1 MSTTIH
7 KAPGRSARPLISTVV
22 NISDRGGMPRL
33 GKLRLGEKKKTA
45 GGKEYPSELDYFR
58 CDPEEGMLP
67 ADRIE
72 LAKRFKDLYG
82 ERPTTLTNVYLPSDD
97 RAFTFPNSLEA
108 WKQTQ
113 GRSKRWCHGD
123 GVRAERL
130 DFQTGEWSEMRCCH
144 VEECPIMS
152 AGDCK
157 LISRLR
163 IFVPDVS
170 MAGYWQIDTSSQAST
185 GNVIDCLN
193 QLETIFG
200 RLMNIPLVISREPKA
215 MTFEGKAN
223 THYVIH
229 LRPPNVNLEQF
240 KQLVA
245 KRQMALPA
253 PEVDADDL
261 DAIDDDIPE
270 ELIPESIQESA
281 ADPELLKKI
290 EQGFDILGTSKA
302 NRAVSLH
309 QFKGREAELLRVING
324 RVDKQTAGAQP

>member
-1 MSTTIH
+1 
-7 KAPGRSARPLISTVV
+7 
-22 NISDRGGMPRL
+22 
-33 GKLRLGEKKKTA
+33 
-45 GGKEYPSELDYFR
+45 
-58 CDPEEGMLP
+58 MLP
-67 ADRIE
+67 AERTALID
-72 LAKRFKDLYG
+72 RFKELYT
-82 ERPTTLTNVYLPSDD
+82 ERPTTLTNVYLPSND

-130 DFQTGEWSEMRCCH
+130 NFESGEWSEMHCCQ
-144 VEECPIMS
+144 VQECPIMS

-193 QLETIFG
+193 QLESVFG
-200 RLMNIPLVISREPKA
+200 RLINIPLVISREPMA

-240 KQLVA
+240 KQLIA
-245 KRQMALPA
+245 RRQMALPA
-253 PEVDADDL
+253 PEMDTDDVDPVE
-261 DAIDDDIPE
+261 DIPE
-270 ELIPESIQESA
+270 ELIPESVQESA
-281 ADPELLKKI
+281 PDPELLKKI
-290 EQGFDILGTSKA
+290 EQGFEILGTSKA

-309 QFKGREAELLRVING
+309 QFKGREADLLVQIHNRLN
-324 RVDKQTAGAQP
+324 KQEAKP